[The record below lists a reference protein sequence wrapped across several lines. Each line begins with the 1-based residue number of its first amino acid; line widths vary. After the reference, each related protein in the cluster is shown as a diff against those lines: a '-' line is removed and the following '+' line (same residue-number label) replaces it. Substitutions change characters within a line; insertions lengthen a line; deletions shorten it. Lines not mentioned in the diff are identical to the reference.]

1 MKTLKNVFFMAAVM
15 PLLASC
21 LGDNGGNSYS
31 GFSGVNGYVNSF
43 ANNTQNFLSFNT
55 FSKWNLEAEQGGDWC
70 KPAATSGSANQAVTM
85 NVALEQNTTGS
96 PRAAIFNLYDV
107 NDRSISVRFQLRQY
121 ATRGDGSLGNA
132 ALVKAITG
140 SDGSAVAI
148 EYDALNRPRKLN
160 IALGSKVLHDMDIRY
175 NDADTVI
182 TVNTGK
188 STLSA
193 VFDRGYQVS
202 RLLSSTDTV
211 GYYSQ
216 YVDGVVVS
224 TRAFNFENH
233 HADGSLTAY
242 SYLMNG
248 QPLSPDSIHN
258 ADSLRYL
265 HLNASGDKYIE
276 RMKMEYSKTDNRC
289 QSVDVNQLLLGISEC
304 DPYLLLSMFRLAR
317 NTNIVSRAETADGS
331 FVVEATL
338 NADKSVS
345 TLTVTDKAG
354 AKVTYTFTY

>member
-1 MKTLKNVFFMAAVM
+1 MVAVM

-21 LGDNGGNSYS
+21 LGDNEGNSYS
-31 GFSGVNGYVNSF
+31 GFSGINSYVNSF
-43 ANNTQNFLSFNT
+43 ANNTQNFLAFNA
-55 FSKWNLEAEQGGDWC
+55 FSKWNLVAEQGGDWC
-70 KPAATSGSANQAVTM
+70 KPAATSGAANRAVSM
-85 NVALEQNTTGS
+85 SVELEQNMTGS
-96 PRAAIFNLYDV
+96 PRTAVFNLYDV

-132 ALVKAITG
+132 ALVKTITG
-140 SDGSAVAI
+140 SDGSAVTI
-148 EYDALNRPRKLN
+148 EYDALNRPSKLN
-160 IALGSKVLHDMDIRY
+160 MALGSQVLHNMDIRY
-175 NDADTVI
+175 NDADTVL

-193 VFDRGYQVS
+193 KFDRGYQAS
-202 RLLSSTDTV
+202 RLISATDTV

-216 YVDGVVVS
+216 YVDGVMIS
-224 TRAFNFENH
+224 NRAFNFERH
-233 HADGSLTAY
+233 HSDGRITVHSL
-242 SYLMNG
+242 LLNG
-248 QPLSPDSIHN
+248 QPLLPDSIHN

-265 HLNASGDKYIE
+265 SMNAAGDKYVE
-276 RMKMEYSKTDNRC
+276 RMKMVYSKADNRC

-304 DPYLLLSMFRLAR
+304 DPYLLLSMFRFVR